1 MQIIVDIITLIR
13 RHHDLSNR
21 FPVGIRPLDLI
32 DFIIERLFVSTF
44 SSPDLFLFDLEGE
57 IEKDSKAK

>member
-13 RHHDLSNR
+13 RHHAISR
-21 FPVGIRPLDLI
+21 TVFPLVFVLDLI
-32 DFIIERLFVSTF
+32 DFIMERLFVSTF
-44 SSPDLFLFDLEGE
+44 SFPDLFLFDLEGK